1 MIAWY
6 LERWFWRVIWD
17 GWGRARLGVLRSRM
31 YQEWDAK
38 GWDKVGTPDIE
49 DVLCSAGLGDQS
61 DLGYQ
66 GKRWK
71 KQEPGCHESTWL
83 IWKPLFL
90 TTSISQNIPE
100 NQQEGRGVSKEP
112 KIGARKFG

>member
-38 GWDKVGTPDIE
+38 GWDKVGTSDIE
-49 DVLCSAGLGDQS
+49 DV
-61 DLGYQ
+61 
-66 GKRWK
+66 
-71 KQEPGCHESTWL
+71 
-83 IWKPLFL
+83 
-90 TTSISQNIPE
+90 
-100 NQQEGRGVSKEP
+100 
-112 KIGARKFG
+112 